1 VTEGAIKSAL
11 HQLLRRLAVLTRAQ
25 LVKVVLEQYRDQ
37 V

>member
-11 HQLLRRLAVLTRAQ
+11 HQLFRLAVRTRAQ